1 MKLLSGMDSLFLHV
15 EQGSQYMHVAGL
27 GIYGPSPAPGGKVSN
42 VTVSSVR
49 GPGVLFCVA
58 GAQLHLFFACRK
70 MVADPDELRGCLKE
84 GLTELLVGTIARDN
98 KPVRLATR
106 GAPPAKFTPATTRL
120 RRLTEPLSPPKITRA
135 PQAATMAR

>member
-1 MKLLSGMDSLFLHV
+1 M
-15 EQGSQYMHVAGL
+15 
-27 GIYGPSPAPGGKVSN
+27 SN

-49 GPGVLFCVA
+49 GPAVLFCVA

-70 MVADPDELRGCLKE
+70 MIADPDEFRHRLKE
-84 GLTELLVGTIARDN
+84 ELIELLVGTIARDK

-106 GAPPAKFTPATTRL
+106 GAPPAKYAPATARP
-120 RRLTEPLSPPKITRA
+120 RRLIEPLSPPKITRA